1 MNPSAALDAC
11 LSTLGR
17 RPRLLIVDDQPS
29 NIRLLHELFRTDCD
43 VFMATTGEQAIKL
56 CLKQSPDLVILDI
69 VMKGMSGHEVCRQLK
84 ADSRT
89 SEIPVIF
96 VTGLNKESDEAY
108 GFEIGAVDFISKPI
122 NPVIVKARV
131 RTHLALKLQSD
142 ILRSIALRD
151 GLTGVGNRR
160 KFDEDLQAAWWH
172 CKRERESLSLIM
184 LDVDFFKRYNDR
196 YGHHAGDECLI
207 SIAQKIKFGLS
218 RPYDAIARYGGEEFA
233 CLLPETDA
241 EGAKLVAEKLLGLVR
256 ELAIEHGDSDVAQV
270 VTVSLGVATIVP
282 ADGLDPKVLI
292 ESADQELYRSKR
304 AGRNRASSTVIS

>member
-11 LSTLGR
+11 LSGLGR

-29 NIRLLHELFRTDCD
+29 NIRILHELFRLDCD
-43 VFMATTGEQAIKL
+43 VFMATSGEQAIEL

-69 VMKGMSGHEVCRQLK
+69 VMDGVSGHEVCRRLK

-89 SEIPVIF
+89 SEVPVIF
-96 VTGLNKESDEAY
+96 VTGLTKESDEAY

-122 NPVIVKARV
+122 NPVIVNARV

-160 KFDEDLQAAWWH
+160 KFDEDMRAAWWH
-172 CKRERESLSLIM
+172 CKREGAPLSLIM
-184 LDVDFFKRYNDR
+184 LDVDFFKHYNDR

-218 RPYDAIARYGGEEFA
+218 RPYDSVARYGGEEFA
-233 CLLPETDA
+233 CLLPDTGA
-241 EGAKLVAEKLLGLVR
+241 EGAARVAERLLELVR
-256 ELAIEHGDSDVAQV
+256 ELAIAHADSGASPMVS
-270 VTVSLGVATIVP
+270 VSLGVATVVP
-282 ADGLDPKVLI
+282 VEGLDSKALV
-292 ESADQELYRSKR
+292 EAADKQLYKSKH
-304 AGRNRASSTVIS
+304 AGRACASSTVIG